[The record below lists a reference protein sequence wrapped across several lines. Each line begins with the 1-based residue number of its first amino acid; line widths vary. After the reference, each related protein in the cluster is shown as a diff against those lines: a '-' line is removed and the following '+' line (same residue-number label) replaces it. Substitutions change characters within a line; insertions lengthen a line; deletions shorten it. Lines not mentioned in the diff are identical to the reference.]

1 MDGKGSKNEKDQG
14 GRSGRAVGGVGGGI
28 ISGPDSVIEW
38 LDDFGVASSLLS
50 PQFPHL
56 KAGQKYLPR
65 LNHSPVEHTR
75 SHSDRAR

>member
-1 MDGKGSKNEKDQG
+1 MEKEAKTRKTKEEGAG
-14 GRSGRAVGGVGGGI
+14 GLSGGGI

-38 LDDFGVASSLLS
+38 LDDFGVVSSLLS